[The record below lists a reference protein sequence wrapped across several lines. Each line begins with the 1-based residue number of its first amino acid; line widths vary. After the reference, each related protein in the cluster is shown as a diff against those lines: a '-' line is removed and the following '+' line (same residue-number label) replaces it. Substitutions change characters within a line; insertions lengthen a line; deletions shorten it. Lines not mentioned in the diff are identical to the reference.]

1 RRHVREA
8 RGRTSSLR
16 SGDVEALLVD
26 GGGHQLCTGGG
37 ERRARA
43 EIAGLLDPHGVA
55 GIEEHPRRQI
65 EGGLRTADD
74 DDLLVLAED
83 AAGGAEGGGDG
94 LTKRRE
100 PGRERVA
107 HGVRAGVAGASRE
120 EACPERE
127 RKLGESRNAGLEG
140 DRTGVF
146 GSPDGR
152 ERA

>member
-1 RRHVREA
+1 
-8 RGRTSSLR
+8 S
-16 SGDVEALLVD
+16 
-26 GGGHQLCTGGG
+26 
-37 ERRARA
+37 
-43 EIAGLLDPHGVA
+43 
-55 GIEEHPRRQI
+55 
-65 EGGLRTADD
+65 TADD

-83 AAGGAEGGGDG
+83 TAGGAEVGGDG

-107 HGVRAGVAGASRE
+107 HGVRAGVAGAPRE
-120 EACPERE
+120 ETCPERE

-152 ERA
+152 ERAAAERQLGRRCLHTGARTSTSALALGV